1 MEQNYEASASGY
13 LSDSFEG
20 ISRKFTDIEVMPT
33 PGHNLVARAKRYGRW
48 WVLKGLKPEVAPIGK
63 RTDRHVHHSKNRLRA
78 GDTFR
83 CSLIVEGEP
92 LYIDD
97 LRQEG
102 HPPVVYV
109 CGKKSGVR
117 FDYPLK

>member
-63 RTDRHVHHSKNRLRA
+63 RTDRHVHHSKNRV
-78 GDTFR
+78 GGKDDTTAYAQ
-83 CSLIVEGEP
+83 IM
-92 LYIDD
+92 
-97 LRQEG
+97 G
-102 HPPVVYV
+102 HPHAV
-109 CGKKSGVR
+109 GK
-117 FDYPLK
+117 DQTPLQ